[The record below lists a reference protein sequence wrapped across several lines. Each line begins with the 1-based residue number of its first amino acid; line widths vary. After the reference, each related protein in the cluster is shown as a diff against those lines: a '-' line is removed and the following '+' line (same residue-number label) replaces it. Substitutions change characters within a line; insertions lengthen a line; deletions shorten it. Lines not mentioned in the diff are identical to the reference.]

1 MGARL
6 AMARLAMG
14 LFALY
19 LLALT
24 SLPVLAQGA
33 PLPVPAAKPT
43 EAAPTTEPT
52 PRIGIMVMEPGEI
65 FWERFGHDSVLV
77 ADPRTGEAIS
87 YNFGFFDPSDPDFI
101 SRFVYGDM
109 RYRLAA
115 VPYADDL
122 VLYREEGRGVGVR
135 WLDLDAAQARD
146 IAAALAE
153 NARPENAFYRYD
165 YFKDNCST
173 RVRDAIDLA
182 LGGGLQKQVAGRS
195 QGLTWRDEALR
206 LASPAPW
213 MWLGFDIGLGPAADQ
228 PMTLWEQ
235 AFVPRRLS
243 NILTEAKNSE
253 GRPLVQAS
261 QEILPHRIAPDPQ
274 AQQLRWW
281 RWGLCGIA
289 IGIAIAWLG
298 RRDIGARVL
307 GAMLLP
313 FWLIAGA
320 VGALLLFLWFGTAH
334 VMAWGNHNLFLLNPL
349 AWLALPGA
357 WQLLRG
363 RAPGR
368 WAAGIATGMAL
379 VAAAGLLVRW
389 VSAQPQVNLHW
400 IALLLPIH
408 AAVAWT
414 LRARR

>member
-1 MGARL
+1 MGARF
-6 AMARLAMG
+6 AMG
-14 LFALY
+14 WIALCLFAI
-19 LLALT
+19 A

-33 PLPVPAAKPT
+33 PLPGATATPT
-43 EAAPTTEPT
+43 EAAITTEPV

-77 ADPRTGEAIS
+77 VDPRTGEAIS

-135 WLDLDAAQARD
+135 WLDLDSAQASA

-153 NARPENAFYRYD
+153 NAKPENAFYRYD

-173 RVRDAIDLA
+173 RVRDAIDRALA
-182 LGGGLQKQVAGRS
+182 GGLQKQVVGRS
-195 QGLTWRDEALR
+195 QGLSWRDEALR

-243 NILTEAKNSE
+243 NILSEAKNSE
-253 GRPLVQAS
+253 GQPLVRED

-281 RWGLCGIA
+281 LWGLCGIA
-289 IGIAIAWLG
+289 IGIGIAWLG
-298 RRDIGARVL
+298 RRDIGARAL
-307 GAMLLP
+307 GAVLLP

-320 VGALLLFLWFGTAH
+320 VGSLLLFLWFGTAH
-334 VMAWGNHNLFLLNPL
+334 VMAWSNHNLFLLNPL
-349 AWLALPGA
+349 ALLALPGA
-357 WQLLRG
+357 WRLLRG

-368 WAAGIATGMAL
+368 WAARIATAIAL

-389 VSAQPQVNLHW
+389 VSAQPQANLHW

-414 LRARR
+414 FRSRQ

>member
-1 MGARL
+1 MTHWL
-6 AMARLAMG
+6 AAG
-14 LFALY
+14 LFW
-19 LLALT
+19 LA

-33 PLPVPAAKPT
+33 QLPAAVKPA
-43 EAAPTTEPT
+43 EVASTTEPA

-77 ADPRTGEAIS
+77 VDPRTNEAIS

-146 IAAALAE
+146 IATALAE

-173 RVRDAIDLA
+173 RVRDAIDRA

-243 NILTEAKNSE
+243 DILAEAKNGE
-253 GRPLVQAS
+253 GRPLVQER

-274 AQQLRWW
+274 AQMLRWW
-281 RWGLCGIA
+281 LWGLWGIA
-289 IGIAIAWLG
+289 IGVAIAWLG
-298 RRDIGARVL
+298 RRDTGARVL
-307 GAMLLP
+307 GAMLVP

-320 VGALLLFLWFGTAH
+320 VGSLLLFLWFGTAH
-334 VMAWGNHNLFLLNPL
+334 VMAWSNHNLFLLNPL

-368 WAAGIATGMAL
+368 WAARIATAMAL
-379 VAAAGLLVRW
+379 VAAAGLLARW
-389 VSAQPQVNLHW
+389 VSAQPQANLHW

-414 LRARR
+414 FRSRQ

>member
-1 MGARL
+1 MGV
-6 AMARLAMG
+6 RLAMG
-14 LFALY
+14 RFATSLIALC

-24 SLPVLAQGA
+24 SLPALAQGA

-77 ADPRTGEAIS
+77 VDPRTGDAIS

-101 SRFVYGDM
+101 SRFVYADM

-135 WLDLDAAQARD
+135 WLDLDAAQART

-182 LGGGLQKQVAGRS
+182 LGGGLQSQVVGRS
-195 QGLTWRDEALR
+195 QGLSWRDEALR

-243 NILTEAKNSE
+243 NILSEAKNSE

-281 RWGLCGIA
+281 LWGLCGIA
-289 IGIAIAWLG
+289 IGIGIAWLG

-307 GAMLLP
+307 GAVLLP
-313 FWLIAGA
+313 FWLIAGV

-357 WQLLRG
+357 WRLLRG

-368 WAAGIATGMAL
+368 WATRIATAMAL

-414 LRARR
+414 FRTRR